1 MFSVKTK
8 IIFGGVEEEIS
19 NLNLKG
25 NGLLCTGRHH
35 NFEFADLNL
44 YHLKISPE
52 PSVENIYEYFDKI
65 RDLNFDYVLAIGGGS
80 VMDVAKILSVV
91 TKDTKVENLIGSDK
105 VKSRTKTIIAV
116 PTTHGSG
123 SEVTKYAV
131 LKFQNLKQTVVSD
144 FIVPDYALID
154 ENLAMSQPKDL
165 TLYTSID
172 AFCHNI
178 EAYLSKIS
186 DPLTDLNCESGMK
199 FFFDG
204 IDEAMDNKISG
215 RRKMLICSVLGGI
228 AITNLRTNLIHAL
241 SHVVGAEKEISHGLA
256 NALFLRSYLKFY
268 KDDEKFKNLGKI
280 LNVDIIKRTD
290 EIYEKY
296 NLTSFGDVQNKS
308 EHNTKRLSD
317 FVAQSEIKHI
327 AEMTYE
333 NKRLLSV
340 MKKKISKV
348 EIERIIGDAM

>member
-8 IIFGGVEEEIS
+8 IIFGRAEDEIS
-19 NLNLKG
+19 NLNLKW

-35 NFEFADLNL
+35 DFKFADLNL

-52 PSVENIYEYFDKI
+52 PCVEDIYKYFDKI
-65 RDLNFDYVLAIGGGS
+65 KDLNFDYVLAVGGGS
-80 VMDVAKILSVV
+80 VLDTAKILSVMAN
-91 TKDTKVENLIGSDK
+91 DTKVEDLIGNNK
-105 VKSRTKTIIAV
+105 VKSRAKTIVAI

-131 LKFQNLKQTVVSD
+131 LKFQNLKQTVVSEN
-144 FIVPDYALID
+144 IVPDYAIID
-154 ENLAMSQPKDL
+154 ENLAMNLPAEL
-165 TLYTSID
+165 TLHTSID

-178 EAYLSKIS
+178 EAYFSKIS
-186 DPLTDLNCESGMK
+186 EPLTDLNCENGMK

-204 IDEAMDNKISG
+204 IDEAMENKISG
-215 RRKMLICSVLGGI
+215 RRKMLVCSVLGGI

-241 SHVVGAEKEISHGLA
+241 SHVIGAEKNVSHGLA
-256 NALFLRSYLKFY
+256 NALFLQGYLKFY

-280 LNVDIIKRTD
+280 LNVDIIKRND

-296 NLTSFGDVQNKS
+296 
-308 EHNTKRLSD
+308 NTKRLSD

-327 AEMTYE
+327 AEKTYE
-333 NKRLLSV
+333 NKRLLNV
-340 MKKKISKV
+340 MKREISKENIV
-348 EIERIIGDAM
+348 KIIEEAM